1 VLYPGRI
8 IRNGKQRA
16 YRKKSAAVF
25 LYVKKALLLVDSQL
39 DLTGYRM
46 PGKKAES
53 SCKLQWSGKT
63 AEFVELV
70 YALHEAGSFNK
81 GKVSL
86 KETFETLGRV
96 FNFEVARFS
105 LYFMD
110 IKRRKGER
118 TGFLD
123 KLKRI
128 LTERMEK
135 ADRRE

>member
-8 IRNGKQRA
+8 IGNGKQRA
-16 YRKKSAAVF
+16 YRKKSGAVF

-46 PGKKAES
+46 PVRKAGF
-53 SCKLQWSGKT
+53 SCKLQWTGKA

-86 KETFETLGRV
+86 KETFETLGRL

-110 IKRRKGER
+110 IKNRKGER
-118 TGFLD
+118 TNFLNR
-123 KLKRI
+123 LKRI

-135 ADRRE
+135 ADRQK